1 MKYTKEQIVNLLD
14 EISADTS
21 LYYKNVIYDKELSL

>member
-1 MKYTKEQIVNLLD
+1 MKYTKEQIVDLLD

-21 LYYKNVIYDKELSL
+21 LFYKNAIYDKELSL